1 MNDSEKLMQLVVGE
15 SNKRIISIPTSKL
28 YDFEGHPYK
37 VDNNEEMQHL
47 VDSIKEQG
55 VISPIVV
62 RRKDNTTDEYEV
74 ISGHRRL
81 FASRVAGLS
90 SIPAVVLELDKN
102 EAAIAVVDSNLH
114 REQLLPSEKAFAY
127 KMKMEAIKEQG
138 RLSGQVGHKSRDSIS
153 DTDSGRQVQRYIR
166 LTYLIPE
173 LLHLVDKNRIAFSVG
188 VELSYLKEDEQAE
201 LYEIIDMEDKTP
213 SLSQAI
219 QLKKLSLS
227 RKLDSGIIARMICE
241 DKPNQREKIS
251 FNFDDISKFFPS
263 QNTQDI
269 YNRILKLVEDD
280 YRKRVRRASREER

>member
-1 MNDSEKLMQLVVGE
+1 MTNSE
-15 SNKRIISIPTSKL
+15 RIVMEAISTSTRNITNIPTNKL
-28 YDFEGHPYK
+28 NDFEGHPYK
-37 VDNNEEMQHL
+37 VDNNEEMQKL

-62 RRKDNTTDEYEV
+62 RRKDNTADEYEV

-90 SIPAVVLELDKN
+90 SVPAVVLELDKN

-127 KMKMEAIKEQG
+127 KMKMEALKAQG
-138 RLSGQVGHKSRDSIS
+138 RLGGQVGHKSRDCIS

-173 LLHLVDKNRIAFSVG
+173 LLHLVDKSRIAFSVG
-188 VELSYLKEDEQAE
+188 VELSYLSEQEQSDLFEA
-201 LYEIIDMEDKTP
+201 IDMEDKTP
-213 SLSQAI
+213 SLSQAM

-227 RKLDSGIIARMICE
+227 RKLDSEIIVKMICE

-251 FNFDDISKFFPS
+251 FNYDDISKYFPS

-269 YNRILKLVEDD
+269 YNRIMKLVEDD
-280 YRKRVRRASREER
+280 YRKRIRRQNRDER

>member
-1 MNDSEKLMQLVVGE
+1 M
-15 SNKRIISIPTSKL
+15 ISKVYINVKNLKP
-28 YDFEGHPYK
+28 FENHPFK
-37 VDNNEEMQHL
+37 VVDNEELGRLAM
-47 VDSIKEQG
+47 SIKENG
-55 VISPIVV
+55 VITPLIV
-62 RRKDNTTDEYEV
+62 RDSDDNKFEV

-81 FASRVAGLS
+81 MASIKVGLES
-90 SIPAVVLELDKN
+90 VPAYIYDLDDEQAK
-102 EAAIAVVDSNLH
+102 IFVVDSNLH

-188 VELSYLKEDEQAE
+188 VELSYLTEDEQAE
-201 LYEIIDMEDKTP
+201 LYEVIDMEDKTP

-227 RKLDSGIIARMICE
+227 RKLDSEIIARMICE

-251 FNFDDISKFFPS
+251 FNFEDISKFFPS

>member
-15 SNKRIISIPTSKL
+15 SNKRITSIPTSKL

-90 SIPAVVLELDKN
+90 SIPAVILELDKN

-138 RLSGQVGHKSRDSIS
+138 QLSGQVGHKSRDSIS

-188 VELSYLKEDEQAE
+188 VELSYLKDDEQAE
-201 LYEIIDMEDKTP
+201 LFEIIDMEDKTP

-227 RKLDSGIIARMICE
+227 RKLDSEIIARMICE

-251 FNFDDISKFFPS
+251 FNFEDISKFFPS
-263 QNTQDI
+263 QSTQDI

>member
-1 MNDSEKLMQLVVGE
+1 MTNSERLVMEAISTSTRNITNILTNKLH
-15 SNKRIISIPTSKL
+15 
-28 YDFEGHPYK
+28 DFEGHPYK
-37 VDNNEEMQHL
+37 VDNNEEMQKL

-62 RRKDNTTDEYEV
+62 RRKDNTMDEYEV

-90 SIPAVVLELDKN
+90 SVPAVVLELDKN

-127 KMKMEAIKEQG
+127 KMKIEALKSQG
-138 RLSGQVGHKSRDSIS
+138 KLGGQVGHKSRDSIS

-173 LLHLVDKNRIAFSVG
+173 LLHLVDKSRIAFSVG
-188 VELSYLKEDEQAE
+188 VELSYLSEQEQTDLFEA
-201 LYEIIDMEDKTP
+201 IDMEDKTP
-213 SLSQAI
+213 SLSQAM
-219 QLKKLSLS
+219 QLKKLSLA
-227 RKLDSGIIARMICE
+227 RKLDSEIIVKMICE

-251 FNFDDISKFFPS
+251 FNYEDISKYFPS

-269 YNRILKLVEDD
+269 YNRIMKLVEDD
-280 YRKRVRRASREER
+280 YRKRIRRQNRDER

>member
-1 MNDSEKLMQLVVGE
+1 MNDSERLMQLVVGG
-15 SNKRIISIPTSKL
+15 SDKRITSIPTSKL

-62 RRKDNTTDEYEV
+62 RRKDNMTDEYEV

-153 DTDSGRQVQRYIR
+153 NTDSGRQVQRYIR

-188 VELSYLKEDEQAE
+188 VELSYLQEDEQAE
-201 LYEIIDMEDKTP
+201 LYEMIDMEDKTP

-227 RKLDSGIIARMICE
+227 RKLDSEIIARMICE

-251 FNFDDISKFFPS
+251 FNFEDISKFFPS

>member
-28 YDFEGHPYK
+28 FDFEGHPYK

-90 SIPAVVLELDKN
+90 SVPAVVLELDKN
-102 EAAIAVVDSNLH
+102 EATIAVVDSNLH

-166 LTYLIPE
+166 LTHLIPE

-213 SLSQAI
+213 SLSQTI

-227 RKLDSGIIARMICE
+227 RKLDSEIIVRMICE

-251 FNFDDISKFFPS
+251 FNFEDISKFFPS

>member
-1 MNDSEKLMQLVVGE
+1 M
-15 SNKRIISIPTSKL
+15 ISKVYINVKNLKP
-28 YDFEGHPYK
+28 FENHPFK
-37 VDNNEEMQHL
+37 VVDNEELGRLAM
-47 VDSIKEQG
+47 SIKENG
-55 VISPIVV
+55 VITPLIV
-62 RRKDNTTDEYEV
+62 RDSDDNKFEV

-81 FASRVAGLS
+81 MASIKAGLES
-90 SIPAVVLELDKN
+90 VPAYIYDLDDEQAK
-102 EAAIAVVDSNLH
+102 IFVVDSNLH

-138 RLSGQVGHKSRDSIS
+138 RLSGRVGHKSRDSIS

-201 LYEIIDMEDKTP
+201 LYEVIDMEDKTP

-227 RKLDSGIIARMICE
+227 CKLDSEIIARMICE

-251 FNFDDISKFFPS
+251 FNFEDISKFFPS

>member
-1 MNDSEKLMQLVVGE
+1 MTNSERLMQLAVGG
-15 SNKRIISIPTSKL
+15 SDKRITSIPTSKL

-227 RKLDSGIIARMICE
+227 RKLDSEIIARMICE

-251 FNFDDISKFFPS
+251 FNFEDISKFFPS

>member
-1 MNDSEKLMQLVVGE
+1 M
-15 SNKRIISIPTSKL
+15 ISKVYINVKNLKP
-28 YDFEGHPYK
+28 FENHPFK
-37 VDNNEEMQHL
+37 VVDNEEL
-47 VDSIKEQG
+47 GRLATSIKENG
-55 VISPIVV
+55 VITPLIV
-62 RRKDNTTDEYEV
+62 RDSDDNKFEV

-81 FASRVAGLS
+81 MASIKAGLES
-90 SIPAVVLELDKN
+90 VPAYIYDLDDEQAK
-102 EAAIAVVDSNLH
+102 IFVVDSNLH

-188 VELSYLKEDEQAE
+188 VELSYLTEDEQAE
-201 LYEIIDMEDKTP
+201 LYEVIDMEDKTP

-227 RKLDSGIIARMICE
+227 RKLDSEIIARMICE

-251 FNFDDISKFFPS
+251 FNFEDISKFFPS

>member
-1 MNDSEKLMQLVVGE
+1 M
-15 SNKRIISIPTSKL
+15 ISKVYINVKNLKP
-28 YDFEGHPYK
+28 FENHPFK
-37 VDNNEEMQHL
+37 VVDNEEL
-47 VDSIKEQG
+47 GRLATSIKENG
-55 VISPIVV
+55 VITPLIV
-62 RRKDNTTDEYEV
+62 RDSDDNKFEV

-81 FASRVAGLS
+81 MASIKVGLES
-90 SIPAVVLELDKN
+90 VPAYIYDLDDEQAK
-102 EAAIAVVDSNLH
+102 IFVVDSNLH

-188 VELSYLKEDEQAE
+188 VELSYLTEDEQAE
-201 LYEIIDMEDKTP
+201 LYEVIDMEDKTP

-227 RKLDSGIIARMICE
+227 RKLDSEIIARMICE

-251 FNFDDISKFFPS
+251 FNFEDISKFFPS

>member
-1 MNDSEKLMQLVVGE
+1 MTNSE
-15 SNKRIISIPTSKL
+15 RIVMEAISTSTRNITNIPTNKL
-28 YDFEGHPYK
+28 HDFEGHPYK
-37 VDNNEEMQHL
+37 VDNNEEMQKL

-62 RRKDNTTDEYEV
+62 RRKDNTADEYEV

-90 SIPAVVLELDKN
+90 SVPAVVLELDKN

-127 KMKMEAIKEQG
+127 KMKMEALKAQG
-138 RLSGQVGHKSRDSIS
+138 RVGGQVGHKSRDCIS

-173 LLHLVDKNRIAFSVG
+173 LLHLVDKSRIAFSVG
-188 VELSYLKEDEQAE
+188 VELSYLSEQEQADLFE
-201 LYEIIDMEDKTP
+201 AIDMEDKTP
-213 SLSQAI
+213 SLSQAM

-227 RKLDSGIIARMICE
+227 RKLDSEIIVKMICE

-251 FNFDDISKFFPS
+251 FNYEDISKYFPS

-269 YNRILKLVEDD
+269 YNRIMKLVEDD
-280 YRKRVRRASREER
+280 YRKRIRRQNRDER